1 MVDGTDQEAANGR
14 CMLILIA
21 VVLFYVALVLP
32 MVDPFGSSKWA
43 WPLSMGLAALAAM
56 VLGAAFANIFLD

>member
-1 MVDGTDQEAANGR
+1 
-14 CMLILIA
+14 MLILIA